1 MHDHHEHHHEHP
13 NHHRR
18 FGPPFGLFG
27 GMEFG
32 PGRGR
37 GRARRGDV
45 RLAVLTLLAEQPRH
59 GYEIIRELV
68 DRSQGAWQPSPGSVY
83 PTLQL
88 LEDEGLVKGVDDNGK
103 RRFEI
108 TEEGTAYLTANAR
121 SSAPWDEMAGSVDP
135 GRVQLFDA
143 LRHVAM
149 ATQQVVEVGSAE
161 QRQSAVKLLSEARR
175 QLYVLL
181 STEGEQ
187 PG

>member
-1 MHDHHEHHHEHP
+1 MHDHEHHHEHP
-13 NHHRR
+13 FHHRR
-18 FGPPFGLFG
+18 FGPPFGLFA

-88 LEDEGLVKGVDDNGK
+88 LEDEGLVKSVEENGK
-103 RRFEI
+103 RRYEI
-108 TEEGTAYLTANAR
+108 TDEGTAYLTANAR

-135 GRVQLFDA
+135 GRAQLFDA

-149 ATQQVVEVGSAE
+149 ATHQVGEVGSAE
-161 QRQSAVKLLSEARR
+161 QRQSAVKLLTEVRR